1 MTQAIWL
8 VFMRSLSLE
17 ICTFMGLFCPK
28 HIKFQVKKHRGVMP
42 HDTEKWCKEKLIL
55 DKYVFFLGCNRL
67 EAVSGRYSKSAGK
80 VFDNCLW
87 LSSFYS

>member
-8 VFMRSLSLE
+8 VFMRALSLE

-42 HDTEKWCKEKLIL
+42 HDTEK
-55 DKYVFFLGCNRL
+55 
-67 EAVSGRYSKSAGK
+67 
-80 VFDNCLW
+80 
-87 LSSFYS
+87 